1 MLSCPSFRSAF
12 VFIAKSLVLSGFPL
26 TTIYLA
32 EASRPC
38 FSLLYALVCAVVQN
52 FHEMSFIYNY
62 SHFKYSFCNQSI
74 LFAQLEN
81 VNKLWN
87 DNRTVHV
94 NQRNQNKSET
104 KSLHI

>member
-38 FSLLYALVCAVVQN
+38 FSLVYAFVCAFVEKY
-52 FHEMSFIYNY
+52 HEMPFIYNY
-62 SHFKYSFCNQSI
+62 SHFKYSFCNQAI

-104 KSLHI
+104 KSLQI